1 MLRWFSVAQSPFL
14 GMIRRPMATIAQIPR
29 TALASWSRRIA
40 LFSASVILIALVL
53 HRFGRMDTLL
63 AGGLFL
69 TALAGAALALLLG
82 ISAAVVIWRRG
93 AAGAWSTAAG
103 IVVSLAIFAWPA
115 SVVPFYYRMPHLND
129 VTTDTQHPPEFAALA
144 RERATGANPVAY
156 PGATY
161 AARQAQTFPRLQA
174 MVVDRPADEVFDAVG
189 EAARRLHW
197 RVVAEEPPERGRTS
211 GHIEAED
218 RTLILGFVDD
228 VVVRVEPDAGKTRI
242 DVRSLSR
249 YGRYDFG
256 RNAQRVR
263 DFYTELHA
271 RLEASVP
278 NAGTPRGNAKA
289 RGAKLP
295 VKSRR
300 GAPGQ
305 KADPRSGQG
314 PARPDAR
321 RAPPPRATQPSR
333 AGDRARDR

>member
-1 MLRWFSVAQSPFL
+1 MP
-14 GMIRRPMATIAQIPR
+14 TIAQIPR

-53 HRFGRMDTLL
+53 HRFGRMDTPLAAGLL
-63 AGGLFL
+63 A
-69 TALAGAALALLLG
+69 TAFAGAVVAFLLG
-82 ISAAVVIWRRG
+82 IGATIVIWRRG
-93 AAGAWSTAAG
+93 VAGAWSTAAG

-115 SVVPFYYRMPHLND
+115 SVVPFYLNMPHLND
-129 VTTDTQHPPEFAALA
+129 VTTDTEHPPEFAALA
-144 RERATGANPVAY
+144 RERARGANPVAY
-156 PGATY
+156 PGASY
-161 AARQAQTFPRLQA
+161 VAKQAQTFPQLKP
-174 MVVDRPADEVFDAVG
+174 MVVDRHADEVFDAVG

-197 RVVAEEPPERGRTS
+197 RVVAEEPPERGRAS

-228 VVVRVEPDAGKTRI
+228 VVVRVESEAGQTRI

-278 NAGTPRGNAKA
+278 NAVAPRGSARA
-289 RGAKLP
+289 RGKLP
-295 VKSRR
+295 VRSRK
-300 GAPGQ
+300 GAQDP
-305 KADPRSGQG
+305 KAGPRSGQG
-314 PARPDAR
+314 PARPDSR
-321 RAPPPRATQPSR
+321 RAPPPRATPPSR

>member
-1 MLRWFSVAQSPFL
+1 
-14 GMIRRPMATIAQIPR
+14 MATIGQNPR
-29 TALASWSRRIA
+29 TALASWSRRTA
-40 LFSASVILIALVL
+40 LFSASIILIALVL

-63 AGGLFL
+63 AAGLFL

-82 ISAAVVIWRRG
+82 VSAAVVIWRRG

-103 IVVSLAIFAWPA
+103 ILVSLAIFAWPA
-115 SVVPFYYRMPHLND
+115 SVVPFYLKMPHLND
-129 VTTDTQHPPEFAALA
+129 VTTNTEHPPEFAVQA
-144 RERATGANPVAY
+144 RERARGANPVAY
-156 PGATY
+156 PGASY
-161 AARQAQTFPRLQA
+161 AARQAETFPRLQA
-174 MVVDRPADEVFDAVG
+174 MVVDRPVDEVFDAVG

-197 RVVAEEPPERGRTS
+197 RVVAEEPPERGRAS

-218 RTLILGFVDD
+218 RTLILGFIDD
-228 VVVRVEPDAGKTRI
+228 VVVRVESEARQTRI

-278 NAGTPRGNAKA
+278 TAGTPRGKA
-289 RGAKLP
+289 NPRGTKLP
-295 VKSRR
+295 VRTKR
-300 GAPGQ
+300 GVPGQ
-305 KADPRSGQG
+305 KEGLRSGQG

-321 RAPPPRATQPSR
+321 RAPPPKATRP
-333 AGDRARDR
+333 

>member
-1 MLRWFSVAQSPFL
+1 
-14 GMIRRPMATIAQIPR
+14 MATLAPYPR
-29 TALASWSRRIA
+29 TALAGWSRRVA

-53 HRFGRMDTLL
+53 HRFGRMDTPL
-63 AGGLFL
+63 AGGLL
-69 TALAGAALALLLG
+69 VTALAGAALALLLG
-82 ISAAVVIWRRG
+82 IWATIVIWRRG

-103 IVVSLAIFAWPA
+103 IMVSLAIFAWPA
-115 SVVPFYYRMPHLND
+115 SVVPFYLRMPHLND
-129 VTTDTQHPPEFAALA
+129 VTTDTEHPPEFAVLA
-144 RERATGANPVAY
+144 RDRARGANPVAY
-156 PGATY
+156 PGASY
-161 AARQAQTFPRLQA
+161 AAHQAQAFPRLQA
-174 MVVDRPADEVFDAVG
+174 MVINRPADEVFDAVG

-197 RVVAEEPPERGRTS
+197 RIVAEEPPEQGRAS

-218 RTLILGFVDD
+218 RTLILGFIDD
-228 VVVRVEPDAGKTRI
+228 VVVRVDADAGQTRI

-278 NAGTPRGNAKA
+278 NAGAQRGRAKA
-289 RGAKLP
+289 RGSKLP
-295 VKSRR
+295 VRSRR
-300 GAPGQ
+300 GAQDQ
-305 KADPRSGQG
+305 KAGPRSGLA

-321 RAPPPRATQPSR
+321 RAPPPRATPPSR